1 MDNPLPAESSVPR
14 HNYRVDDIA
23 RLRAAHRT
31 SEPSETLREPWNKD
45 LLEMFLRGQI
55 YLAPVM
61 PFLTV
66 LIAFTA
72 LRWTSLDTVIAWT
85 VGALGTHAIQI
96 YLCHAYFGKKRDAAD
111 RAIWIGKIT
120 ASEFLQ
126 ATCWVTSLFLFW
138 PQSNV
143 LDRSFLIAA
152 LMAASIVRFLI
163 VSNYMPVLV
172 AGTCVLTLGIAARCI
187 AEGGPIGV
195 SLALL
200 VIVLEAFFLFVSR
213 QMQDVAREMFSLRAE
228 KDRLITELETER
240 DKANSERQKAETASD
255 AKSAFLANMSH
266 ELRTPLNAILGFSEI
281 LAREILGPIQNGA
294 YRSYAGDIH
303 TSGRHLLELINDI
316 LDLSRIEAGR
326 AELREEPLILKEAAD
341 AAKGLLDLRSH
352 EKHIVV
358 DMYFP
363 DTLPKL
369 LADKRAVHQI
379 FINLL
384 TNAIKFTP
392 AGGEVMITAQVHGN
406 GGLSLHVK
414 DNGPGIPAHELEQAT
429 SAFARGSL
437 ATKKAIDGAGLGL
450 PIVRGLMQLHGGSLD
465 IKSAPGEGT
474 EVICTFP
481 STRVLSGPRG
491 EILAGSEAKTD
502 SLRELIKLTG

>member
-1 MDNPLPAESSVPR
+1 MKN
-14 HNYRVDDIA
+14 
-23 RLRAAHRT
+23 
-31 SEPSETLREPWNKD
+31 EPDQSLREPWNKD

-61 PFLTV
+61 PFLTL

-72 LRWTSLDTVIAWT
+72 LRWSPLDTVIAWT

-96 YLCHAYFGKKRDAAD
+96 YLCHAYFKTEHDDLD
-111 RAIWIGKIT
+111 RSLWIGKIT

-138 PQSNV
+138 PHSSV
-143 LDRSFLIAA
+143 LDSSFLIAA
-152 LMAASIVRFLI
+152 IMAVSIVRFLI

-172 AGTCVLTLGIAARCI
+172 AGTCVMTLGIAARCI
-187 AEGGPIGV
+187 AEGGPIGI

-200 VIVLEAFFLFVSR
+200 IIVLEAFFLFVAR
-213 QMQDVAREMFSLRAE
+213 QMQDVAREMFALRAE
-228 KDRLITELETER
+228 KDVLITELEAER
-240 DKANSERQKAETASD
+240 DKANVERKKAESASY

-281 LAREILGPIQNGA
+281 LAREILGPLQNGA
-294 YRSYAGDIH
+294 YKSYAGDIH
-303 TSGRHLLELINDI
+303 SSGRHLLELINDI

-326 AELREEPLILKEAAD
+326 AELREEPMNIQEAAD
-341 AAKGLLDLRSH
+341 NAKGLLDLKSH
-352 EKHIVV
+352 EKRIVV
-358 DMYFP
+358 DLHFAEI
-363 DTLPKL
+363 LPKL

-379 FINLL
+379 AINLL

-392 AGGEVMITAQVHGN
+392 VGGEVLVFAQIEGN
-406 GGLSLHVK
+406 GGLSFHVK
-414 DNGPGIPAHELEQAT
+414 DNGPGIPAHELDQAT

-450 PIVRGLMQLHGGSLD
+450 PIVRGLMQLHGGTIE

-481 STRVLSGPRG
+481 ASRVLSGPRG
-491 EILAGSEAKTD
+491 EILAGPDSKTE
-502 SLRELIKLTG
+502 SFRKLIKLTG